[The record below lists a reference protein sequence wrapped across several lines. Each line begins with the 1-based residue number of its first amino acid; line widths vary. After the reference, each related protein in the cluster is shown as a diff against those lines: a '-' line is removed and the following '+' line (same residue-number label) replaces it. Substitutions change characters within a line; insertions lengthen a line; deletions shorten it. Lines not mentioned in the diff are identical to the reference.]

1 MQSLCYMS
9 DNKVSTR
16 QGLAIGGG
24 LFLGMGLGFM
34 LIPIL
39 GGTAMVGGIIA
50 GMGIGLFTAAFMKDK
65 L

>member
-1 MQSLCYMS
+1 MS

-24 LFLGMGLGFM
+24 QFLGMGSGFM

>member
-1 MQSLCYMS
+1 MTFRILHRYLGYFLAGIMMIYA
-9 DNKVSTR
+9 VS
-16 QGLAIGGG
+16 
-24 LFLGMGLGFM
+24 GMGLGFM

>member
-1 MQSLCYMS
+1 
-9 DNKVSTR
+9 
-16 QGLAIGGG
+16 
-24 LFLGMGLGFM
+24 MGLGFM

>member
-1 MQSLCYMS
+1 MS

-39 GGTAMVGGIIA
+39 GGTAMVGWNYRRHGYRIVHRCIYER
-50 GMGIGLFTAAFMKDK
+50 
-65 L
+65 

>member
-1 MQSLCYMS
+1 MS
-9 DNKVSTR
+9 DNKISAR

-34 LIPIL
+34 LIPFL

-50 GMGIGLFTAAFMKDK
+50 GMGIGLFTAAFMKES